1 MQKKKG
7 SEERGKVKGKCKV
20 KGLNVF
26 FKKGKN

>member
-20 KGLNVF
+20 KGLNVL
-26 FKKGKN
+26 KKGKN